1 MTRRSGMVLMLLAA
15 ACIGIQAF
23 FVKLAS
29 ETTPAAEIAFLRFLT
44 SYLIVRLAMTA
55 GWVKIELVNW
65 KGVLARG
72 ILGGTGNLLYFY
84 AIAGTRLSNAVVL
97 LYTYPI
103 FASLYDRWWQGAV
116 LSLST
121 LIALLVSFLG
131 IYLIVDPSFDQLLFG
146 DMLAILSGMMVGGA
160 IVSLRESRKTDTA
173 WTIFHYFNIT
183 GMALSLPL
191 VIGHWAVPP
200 IESLGP
206 LAGVVIFSMLGQLMM
221 TEGYRSITA
230 TEGSVISMFGAVVGS
245 ALGISILSET
255 ATPDFVLGSL
265 MVVASGI
272 YLTVWASPG
281 ADAIPAKGDRGPGGR
296 KG

>member
-1 MTRRSGMVLMLLAA
+1 MTRRSGMILMLLAA

-29 ETTPAAEIAFLRFLT
+29 EETPAAEIAFLRFLS

-84 AIAGTRLSNAVVL
+84 AIAGTRLSNAIVL

-103 FASLYDRWWQGAV
+103 FASLYDRWWQGSV
-116 LSLST
+116 LTLST
-121 LIALLVSFLG
+121 LITLLVSFSG
-131 IYLIVDPSFDQLLFG
+131 IYLIVDPSFDKLLFG
-146 DMLAILSGMMVGGA
+146 DILAILSGMMVGGA
-160 IVSLRESRKTDTA
+160 IVSLKESRKTDTA

-191 VIGHWAVPP
+191 VVSHWTMPP
-200 IESLGP
+200 QSSLGP
-206 LAGVVIFSMLGQLMM
+206 LVGVVLFSMLGQMGLTYAYRYIST
-221 TEGYRSITA
+221 TEG
-230 TEGSVISMFGAVVGS
+230 GVLSMFGAMVGS
-245 ALGISILSET
+245 ALGIWFLSES
-255 ATPDFVLGSL
+255 ATPGFVLGAL
-265 MVVASGI
+265 MVIASGI
-272 YLTVWASPG
+272 YLTVRSSQS
-281 ADAIPAKGDRGPGGR
+281 
-296 KG
+296 

>member
-1 MTRRSGMVLMLLAA
+1 MTRRSGMILMLLAA

-29 ETTPAAEIAFLRFLT
+29 EETPAAEIAFLRFLS
-44 SYLIVRLAMTA
+44 SYLIVRLAVTA

-84 AIAGTRLSNAVVL
+84 AIAGTRLSNAIVL

-103 FASLYDRWWQGAV
+103 FASLYDRWWQGSV
-116 LSLST
+116 LTLST
-121 LIALLVSFLG
+121 LISLLVSFSG

-146 DMLAILSGMMVGGA
+146 DILAILSGMMVGGA
-160 IVSLRESRKTDTA
+160 IVSLKESRKTDTA

-191 VIGHWAVPP
+191 VVSHWTMPP
-200 IESLGP
+200 KSSLGP
-206 LAGVVIFSMLGQLMM
+206 LVGVVLFSMLGQMGLTYAYRYIST
-221 TEGYRSITA
+221 TEG
-230 TEGSVISMFGAVVGS
+230 GVLSMFGAMVGS
-245 ALGISILSET
+245 ALGILFLSES
-255 ATPDFVLGSL
+255 ATPGFVLGAL
-265 MVVASGI
+265 MVIASGI
-272 YLTVWASPG
+272 YLTVRSSQS
-281 ADAIPAKGDRGPGGR
+281 
-296 KG
+296 

>member
-1 MTRRSGMVLMLLAA
+1 MTRRSGMILMLLAA

-29 ETTPAAEIAFLRFLT
+29 ETTPAAEIAFLRFLS
-44 SYLIVRLAMTA
+44 SYLIVRLAVIA

-84 AIAGTRLSNAVVL
+84 AIAGTRLSNAIVL

-103 FASLYDRWWQGAV
+103 FASLYDRWWQGSV
-116 LSLST
+116 LTLST
-121 LIALLVSFLG
+121 LITLLVSFSG

-146 DMLAILSGMMVGGA
+146 DILAILSGMMVGGA
-160 IVSLRESRKTDTA
+160 IVSLKESRKTDTA

-191 VIGHWAVPP
+191 VVSHWTMPP
-200 IESLGP
+200 QSSLGP
-206 LAGVVIFSMLGQLMM
+206 LVGVVLFSMLGQMGLTYAYRYIST
-221 TEGYRSITA
+221 TEG
-230 TEGSVISMFGAVVGS
+230 GVLSMFGAMVGS
-245 ALGISILSET
+245 ALGIWFLSES
-255 ATPDFVLGSL
+255 ATPGFVLGAL
-265 MVVASGI
+265 MVIASGI
-272 YLTVWASPG
+272 YLTVRSSQS
-281 ADAIPAKGDRGPGGR
+281 
-296 KG
+296 